1 MVLESYLTSN
11 TTINS
16 KWINNLNVRSKTT
29 ELLEDNIEVILDD
42 LIIGNG
48 FLDLTT
54 KAQATKE
61 K

>member
-11 TTINS
+11 ATINS